1 MLAWDSIFSGGVLVV
16 QTPEPGDTGVLR
28 IGNFGVIE
36 LDGSNTGNWVS
47 TGAVFSTLLAPI
59 QINVGDTPNARF
71 IIDNNG
77 PGGYFKGVVFDYNG
91 GGPPNN
97 PIGTEGSELG
107 IRFRDTATD
116 TIETR
121 YLSTNY
127 DFGNQQQITPA
138 VFPQEGSVWL
148 VEGTRDFSPVFI
160 GRVGDPMPPIR
171 DDLLIRYV
179 NLRENLFIDGRGG
192 DDTLTSLGTIVG
204 DAVDVTGTNVNGLGA
219 NIVHSNI
226 EQLQVALGPGND
238 IMRLTGITQP
248 TLLAGGGDDDF
259 YWIIAPIFADLE
271 LVDGNPGTDQILVEG
286 TAGEDQFFVDAST
299 ILGTGATITYTPGN
313 TAVGTIFDVIDI
325 LGNAGNDTLTIQMP
339 AVYPVPFIS
348 DLLPQV
354 RFTGDDQLSDWED
367 LLIVLGHDPGAGATG
382 IDNILVANFGDDEM
396 IEVAKVEYIAIF
408 GLGGDDT
415 IENASFVP
423 SILVGGP
430 GRDTLT
436 GSDLRRDSLGRPV
449 FDIILGGE
457 GRDTIAA
464 GDGDDYLFPDFDE
477 FGGLWDEGLEVVDAG
492 DGRDTG
498 VFGIKN
504 AQFQGDLDDR
514 DVPSGFNDVS
524 GERTAPTVNPLFPT
538 AHLYTVTQALLY
550 LEEAF
555 RTPMAVRVFGPNR
568 NLRGQFASFDAFVA
582 RAYIDYLERDPD
594 APGLAF
600 WVNRGQQ
607 GMTVEQVQAAI
618 LASPEYTA
626 RHRLDSDFVRTM
638 FVQTLNRLPTNAEI
652 THYFNRL
659 AAGASRFD
667 VALEFLTSPTAR
679 DDQLAP
685 NRGHIVDTYE
695 VLVANR
701 PLTPENKRAMLADLE
716 SGFKLNEIAQAIV
729 ASDGDYLPY
738 VTANAVGNVGFV
750 AATYRDVLRR
760 AATLDE
766 AIFWTG
772 TRTNGVMDRNLVA
785 LSITNSAERRMLVI
799 QDYYQLLLGRA
810 ADPGGLQFWL
820 SLSLSGASLEQILA
834 GIAASEE
841 YFQRVGGTSDGFVRG
856 LYRDVLGRVGP
867 PSQPELDFWIARLG
881 IAPRG
886 PQAARADVALG
897 FALSDEYRGNLID
910 AWFLD
915 FLGRSPTTQERNN
928 LLDRFHR
935 GANQPQVIVE
945 ILLNR

>member
-1 MLAWDSIFSGGVLVV
+1 MLAWDSIFSGGILVV

-47 TGAVFSTLLAPI
+47 TGAVFSTLLGPI
-59 QINVGDTPNARF
+59 FINVGDTPNARF

-77 PGGYFKGVVFDYNG
+77 PGGYFRGVVFDYNG

-97 PIGTEGSELG
+97 PIGTVGSELT
-107 IRFRDTATD
+107 IRFRSNADD
-116 TIETR
+116 IVETR

-127 DFGNQQQITPA
+127 DFNNQQQIDPA
-138 VFPQEGSVWL
+138 VFPQDGSVWL
-148 VEGTRDFSPVFI
+148 VEGTRDVPVSQI
-160 GRVGDPMPPIR
+160 YVQPKPNLV
-171 DDLLIRYV
+171 DDMLVRYV
-179 NLRENLFIDGRGG
+179 NLRSNLNLDLGG
-192 DDTLTSLGTIVG
+192 GNDTLTTFGTIAP

-219 NIVHSNI
+219 NIVYSNV
-226 EQLQVALGPGND
+226 EQLQVALGPGGD
-238 IMRLTGITQP
+238 VMRLTGITQS

-271 LVDGNPGTDQILVEG
+271 LADGNPGTDQILVEG

-299 ILGTGATITYTPGN
+299 ILGVGATITYTPGN
-313 TAVGTIFDVIDI
+313 TAVGQIFDIIDFF
-325 LGNAGNDTLTIQMP
+325 GNAGNDTLTIQMP
-339 AVYPVPFIS
+339 PVYPIPFIS
-348 DLLPQV
+348 DILPQI
-354 RFTGDDQLSDWED
+354 RFTGDDRLSDWED
-367 LLIVLGHDPGAGATG
+367 LLVVLGHDQGAGATG

-396 IEVAKVEYIAIF
+396 IEVSKVEYIAIF
-408 GLGGDDT
+408 GLSGDDT

-423 SILVGGP
+423 SILVGGD

-457 GRDTIAA
+457 GRDTIDA
-464 GDGDDYLFPDFDE
+464 GDGDDYLFPDYDE
-477 FGGLWDEGLEVVDAG
+477 FGTLWNEGREVVDAG

-514 DVPSGFNDVS
+514 DLPSGFNDVS

-538 AHLYTVTQALLY
+538 AHLYQVTQALLF

-582 RAYIDYLERDPD
+582 RAYITYLERDPD
-594 APGLAF
+594 PQGLAF

-607 GMTVEQVQAAI
+607 GMTVEEMQAAI
-618 LASPEYTA
+618 LASNEYTT
-626 RHRLDSDFVRTM
+626 RHRLDTDFVRTM

-652 THYFNRL
+652 SFYFNML
-659 AAGASRFD
+659 QAGASRFN
-667 VALEFLTSPTAR
+667 VALEFLRSPTAR
-679 DDQLAP
+679 DDQLSG
-685 NRGHIVDTYE
+685 RGHIVHTYNQ
-695 VLVANR
+695 LVANR
-701 PLTPENKRAMLADLE
+701 PLTTQNKQAMLADLE
-716 SGFKLNEIAQAIV
+716 SGFRLEQIAQAIV

-738 VTANAVGNVGFV
+738 VTANGVGHVGFV
-750 AATYRDVLRR
+750 AAIYRDVLQRP
-760 AATLDE
+760 ATFDE
-766 AIFWTG
+766 VTFWTG
-772 TRTNGVMDRNLVA
+772 VRTNGVMDRNLVA
-785 LSITNSAERRMLVI
+785 SSIVNSAERRMLVI
-799 QDYYQLLLGRA
+799 QEYYQTLLGRA

-820 SLSLSGASLEQILA
+820 NLTQSGATLEQVLA

-841 YFQRVGGTSDGFVRG
+841 YFQRQGGTSDGFVRG
-856 LYRDVLGRVGP
+856 LYRDVLGRIAP

-886 PQAARADVALG
+886 AQAARADVALG
-897 FALSDEYRGNLID
+897 FALSDEYRGGLID
-910 AWFLD
+910 AWFLQ
-915 FLGRSPTTQERNN
+915 FLGRSPSTQERNN
-928 LLDRFHR
+928 LLDMFHR
-935 GANQPQVIVE
+935 GASQVRVIVE
-945 ILLNR
+945 ILLSR

>member
-77 PGGYFKGVVFDYNG
+77 PGGYFRGVVFDYNG

-97 PIGTEGSELG
+97 PIGTVGSELSV
-107 IRFRDTATD
+107 RYRDGAD
-116 TIETR
+116 DQVETR

-127 DFGNQQQITPA
+127 DFLNQEQIDPA
-138 VFPQEGSVWL
+138 VFPQDGNVWL
-148 VEGTRDFSPVFI
+148 VVGTRDVPVSQI
-160 GRVGDPMPPIR
+160 YAQPKPNLV
-171 DDLLIRYV
+171 DDMLIRYV
-179 NLRENLFIDGRGG
+179 NLRSNLNLDLRGG
-192 DDTLTSLGTIVG
+192 NDTLTSFGTIG
-204 DAVDVTGTNVNGLGA
+204 PDAVDVTGTNVNGLGA
-219 NIVHSNI
+219 NIVYSNV
-226 EQLQVALGPGND
+226 EQLQVALGPDND
-238 IMRLTGITQP
+238 VMRLTGITQR

-259 YWIIAPIFADLE
+259 YWILSPIFADLE
-271 LVDGNPGTDQILVEG
+271 LVDGNPGTDQILIEG

-313 TAVGTIFDVIDI
+313 TVVGRIFDIIDI
-325 LGNAGNDTLTIQMP
+325 LSNAGDDTLTVQMP
-339 AVYPVPFIS
+339 PVYPVPFIS

-354 RFTGDDQLSDWED
+354 RFTGDDQQSDWED
-367 LLIVLGHDPGAGATG
+367 LLIVLGHDQGAGATG
-382 IDNILVANFGDDEM
+382 IDDIVVANFGDDEM
-396 IEVAKVEYIAIF
+396 IEVAKVEFIAIF
-408 GLGGDDT
+408 GLSGDDN
-415 IENASFVP
+415 IENASFVS
-423 SILVGGP
+423 SILVGGH

-436 GSDLRRDSLGRPV
+436 GSDLRRDALGNPV

-457 GRDTIAA
+457 GRDTIDA

-477 FGGLWDEGLEVVDAG
+477 FGVLWNEGLEVVDAG

-514 DVPSGFNDVS
+514 DLPGGFNDVS
-524 GERTAPTVNPLFPT
+524 GERTAPTVDPLFPT
-538 AHLYTVTQALLY
+538 AHLYSVTPALLF

-600 WVNRGQQ
+600 WVNQGQQ

-618 LASPEYTA
+618 LASGEYTA

-652 THYFNRL
+652 SHYFNRL
-659 AAGASRFD
+659 QSGASRFT

-685 NRGHIVDTYE
+685 RRGHIVDTYE
-695 VLVANR
+695 QLVANR
-701 PLTPENKRAMLADLE
+701 PLTAENKRAMLADLN
-716 SGFKLNEIAQAIV
+716 SGFKLHEIAQLIV

-738 VTANAVGNVGFV
+738 VTANGVGHVGFV
-750 AATYRDVLRR
+750 SAVYRDVLRR
-760 AATLDE
+760 PATLDE

-772 TRTNGVMDRNLVA
+772 VGSGGVMDRNLVA
-785 LSITNSAERRMLVI
+785 TSIVNSAERRMLVI
-799 QDYYQLLLGRA
+799 QDYYQTLLGRA
-810 ADPGGLQFWL
+810 ADAGGLQFWL
-820 SLSLSGASLEQILA
+820 SMSLSGVPLEQILA

-841 YFQRVGGTSDGFVRG
+841 YFQRQGGTSDGFVRG
-856 LYRDVLGRVGP
+856 LYRDVLGRIAP

-897 FALSDEYRGNLID
+897 FALSDEYRGGLID
-910 AWFLD
+910 VWFLD
-915 FLGRSPTTQERNN
+915 FLGRSATTQERND

-935 GANQPQVIVE
+935 GATQAQVIVE
-945 ILLNR
+945 ILLSR

>member
-1 MLAWDSIFSGGVLVV
+1 MLAWDSIFSGGILVV

-47 TGAVFSTLLAPI
+47 TGAVFSTLLGPI
-59 QINVGDTPNARF
+59 FINVGDTPNARF

-77 PGGYFKGVVFDYNG
+77 PGGYFRGVVFDYNG

-97 PIGTEGSELG
+97 PIGTVGSELT
-107 IRFRDTATD
+107 IRFRNNADD
-116 TIETR
+116 IVETR

-127 DFGNQQQITPA
+127 DFNNQQQIDPA
-138 VFPQEGSVWL
+138 VFPQDGSVWL
-148 VEGTRDFSPVFI
+148 VEGTRDVPVSQI
-160 GRVGDPMPPIR
+160 YVQPKPNLV
-171 DDLLIRYV
+171 DDMLVRYV
-179 NLRENLFIDGRGG
+179 NLRSNLNLDLRGG
-192 DDTLTSLGTIVG
+192 NDTLTTFGTIAPDG
-204 DAVDVTGTNVNGLGA
+204 ADITGTNVNGLGA
-219 NIVHSNI
+219 NIVYSNV

-238 IMRLTGITQP
+238 VMRLTGTTQR
-248 TLLAGGGDDDF
+248 TLLAGGGGNDF
-259 YWIIAPIFADLE
+259 YWIISPIFADLE

-299 ILGTGATITYTPGN
+299 ILGVGATITYTPGN
-313 TAVGTIFDVIDI
+313 TAVGQIFDIIDF

-339 AVYPVPFIS
+339 PVYPIPFIS
-348 DLLPQV
+348 DILPQI

-367 LLIVLGHDPGAGATG
+367 LLVVLGHDQGAGATG
-382 IDNILVANFGDDEM
+382 IDDILVANFDDGEM

-408 GLGGDDT
+408 GLSGDDT

-423 SILVGGP
+423 SILVGGH
-430 GRDTLT
+430 GRDTLI

-457 GRDTIAA
+457 GRDTIDA
-464 GDGDDYLFPDFDE
+464 GDGDDYLFPDYDE
-477 FGGLWDEGLEVVDAG
+477 FGTLWNEGREVVDAG

-514 DVPSGFNDVS
+514 DLPSGFNDMS

-538 AHLYTVTQALLY
+538 AHLYQVTQALLF

-582 RAYIDYLERDPD
+582 RAYITYLERDPD
-594 APGLAF
+594 PQGLAF

-607 GMTVEQVQAAI
+607 GMTVEEMQAAI
-618 LASPEYTA
+618 LASNEYTT
-626 RHRLDSDFVRTM
+626 RHRLDTDFVRTM
-638 FVQTLNRLPTNAEI
+638 FVQTLNRLPTNGEI
-652 THYFNRL
+652 SYYFNRL
-659 AAGASRFD
+659 QAGVSRYN
-667 VALEFLTSPTAR
+667 VALEFLRSPTAR
-679 DDQLAP
+679 DDQLSG
-685 NRGHIVDTYE
+685 RGHIVHTYNQ
-695 VLVANR
+695 LVANR
-701 PLTPENKRAMLADLE
+701 PLTAQNKQAMLADLE
-716 SGFKLNEIAQAIV
+716 SGFRLDHIAQAIV

-738 VTANAVGNVGFV
+738 VTANSVGHVGFV
-750 AATYRDVLRR
+750 SAIYRDVLRR

-766 AIFWTG
+766 ARFWTG
-772 TRTNGVMDRNLVA
+772 VRTNGVMDRNLVA
-785 LSITNSAERRMLVI
+785 SSIVNSAERRMLVI
-799 QDYYQLLLGRA
+799 QDYYQALLGRA

-820 SLSLSGASLEQILA
+820 SLTLSGAPLEQVLA

-841 YFQRVGGTSDGFVRG
+841 YFQRQGATSDGFVRG
-856 LYRDVLGRVGP
+856 LYRDVLGRIAP

-897 FALSDEYRGNLID
+897 FALSDEYRGGLID
-910 AWFLD
+910 GWFLE
-915 FLGRSPTTQERNN
+915 FLGRSASTQERDN
-928 LLDRFHR
+928 LLDLFHR
-935 GANQPQVIVE
+935 GASQARVIVE
-945 ILLNR
+945 ILLTR